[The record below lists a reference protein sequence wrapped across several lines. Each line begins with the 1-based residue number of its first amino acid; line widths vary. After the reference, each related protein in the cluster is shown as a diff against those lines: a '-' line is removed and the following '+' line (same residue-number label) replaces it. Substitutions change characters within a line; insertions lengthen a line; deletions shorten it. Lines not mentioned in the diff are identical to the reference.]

1 MFVLH
6 FCAKGVA
13 STQNLQM
20 NGMNALVIMD
30 GNADI
35 INESQNLHI
44 VVIPEISAGGAA
56 LAFAA
61 VNPAIGLSSLL
72 AQWLLSKP
80 LMEAATREYFIQGSW
95 SSPTVT
101 QVKRGSKLKPNTPN
115 SSSSSS
121 SPSSNTSSPSLSAN

>member
-1 MFVLH
+1 
-6 FCAKGVA
+6 
-13 STQNLQM
+13 
-20 NGMNALVIMD
+20 MD

-35 INESQNLHI
+35 MNESQNLHI

-95 SSPTVT
+95 ASPTVT
-101 QVKRGSKLKPNTPN
+101 EVKRGSKLKPNTPAPNSGGTSSTPSSN
-115 SSSSSS
+115 SSS
-121 SPSSNTSSPSLSAN
+121 PNLSTK